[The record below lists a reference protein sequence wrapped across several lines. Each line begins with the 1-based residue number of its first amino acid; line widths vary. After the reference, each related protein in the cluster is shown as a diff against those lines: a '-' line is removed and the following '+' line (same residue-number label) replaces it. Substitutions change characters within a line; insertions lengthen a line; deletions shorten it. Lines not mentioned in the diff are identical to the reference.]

1 MIVVITVAGHDYTF
15 KPFRD
20 GTYGF
25 AAPTLRTMS
34 YEELLFAARVPHAT
48 YIFTDLDR
56 LAPWEL
62 RLAGDLY
69 RRLRK
74 AKLTCLNNPA
84 RAMSRM
90 ELLRALHLAGI
101 NPFDVYRADE
111 RPRPKRFPVFIR
123 PEDSHEVA
131 GKPAVLEDQAALD
144 AALEDLRRTFVPLR
158 GVLVIE
164 CCSARYNDTL
174 WCKWSAFRVADRI
187 SVDHIG
193 VEDHWFVKHGVWQ
206 LLTDAVVADE
216 HDAVQANRLAAD
228 LMKAFEIGGIEFG
241 RADYGVIDGRPVIYE
256 INTNPSIGYFMTSSI
271 PRRTETRTIARQRLA
286 AALYAIDCTDS
297 GSCKLKPPRP
307 ALRQGRRLWSF
318 GSRVPLRP

>member
-1 MIVVITVAGHDYTF
+1 MIIVITVAGHEYTF
-15 KPFRD
+15 KSFRD

-25 AAPTLRTMS
+25 AAPKLHTMT
-34 YEELLFAARVPHAT
+34 YEQLFFATRVPRAT
-48 YIFTDLDR
+48 YLFTDLDR

-69 RRLRK
+69 RRMRK

-101 NPFDVYRADE
+101 NPYDVYRADE
-111 RPRPKRFPVFIR
+111 QPRPKRFPVFLR
-123 PEDSHEVA
+123 PEGWHYVA
-131 GKPAVLEDQAALD
+131 GKPALLEDQAALD

-164 CCSARYNDTL
+164 CCPARYNDTL
-174 WCKWSAFRVADRI
+174 WCKWSTFRVADRI
-187 SVDHIG
+187 SVDHLG
-193 VEDHWFVKHGVWQ
+193 VEHHWFVKHGVWQ

-216 HDAVQANRLAAD
+216 HDAVQTNRFAAD

-241 RADYGVIDGRPVIYE
+241 RVDYGVVDGRPVIYE
-256 INTNPSIGYFMTSSI
+256 INTNPNIGYFVRDKI
-271 PRRTETRTIARQRLA
+271 PLRAQTQRIVRERLGT
-286 AALYAIDCTDS
+286 ALDAIDCKET
-297 GSCKLKPPRP
+297 GARRLKPPLP
-307 ALRQGRRLWSF
+307 ELRKGRRVWSF
-318 GSRVPLRP
+318 GSRVPRRP